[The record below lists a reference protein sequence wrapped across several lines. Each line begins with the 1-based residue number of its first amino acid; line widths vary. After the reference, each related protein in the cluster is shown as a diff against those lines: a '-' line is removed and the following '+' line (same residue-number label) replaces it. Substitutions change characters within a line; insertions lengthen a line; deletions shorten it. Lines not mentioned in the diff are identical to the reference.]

1 MRIIRGLLVAVSAGA
16 LTLGMVG
23 TSHALGGEGDTLTDS
38 CKGTFGACTQTLSF
52 APELLGDVSLLDTAR
67 ILDTSGLI
75 GTRGLIN
82 TGALLGTTGE
92 TAATGTTAA
101 TATPAATGT
110 TAATGKTAAT
120 G

>member
-52 APELLGDVSLLDTAR
+52 APELLGDVSLLDTAS

-82 TGALLGTTGE
+82 TGALLGTTD

-120 G
+120 K